1 MKTLRKTYIS
11 WVNQVMGNETGLLTS
26 RSTNEVLEKFYIDPK
41 TLSTIE
47 IGALKI
53 RVFGQNSSR
62 NSSRKKEKGPT

>member
-1 MKTLRKTYIS
+1 MKNKTG
-11 WVNQVMGNETGLLTS
+11 VLTS
-26 RSTNEVLEKFYIDPK
+26 RSSVIEKYYLDPK

>member
-1 MKTLRKTYIS
+1 
-11 WVNQVMGNETGLLTS
+11 MGNETGLLTS
-26 RSTNEVLEKFYIDPK
+26 HSTNEVLEKYYLDTK